1 MWTETI
7 RTLDDIDEMAFP
19 RIAAAAEVGLVAR
32 ALRQRPAHVG
42 VVPRPGR
49 GARSAVVEPRHPVP
63 PAPPRSP
70 GPTRVSDRASTRCGS
85 WMPGAVVED
94 AWVRFDEGRVAA
106 TGIGEGW
113 RRFAEPHDAIV
124 DGSEAAG
131 AGAILTPGFIDIH
144 GHGGA
149 GESYDD
155 GPEAIRTARALH
167 RAHGTTRAVIS
178 LVTAPLDTLER
189 RAAMVADLAATD
201 ADVLGSHLE
210 GPFLDPGHKGAHDAT
225 LLRAPE
231 PAAVERLLEA
241 GRGTVRQ
248 VTLAPELPGALD
260 AIRLVVAA
268 GAAAAVGHTGAD
280 AAPRPSGLRRRR
292 DDPHARV
299 QRDARPAPPRPRA
312 RSPRRHPTRA

>member
-1 MWTETI
+1 M
-7 RTLDDIDEMAFP
+7 
-19 RIAAAAEVGLVAR
+19 
-32 ALRQRPAHVG
+32 
-42 VVPRPGR
+42 
-49 GARSAVVEPRHPVP
+49 
-63 PAPPRSP
+63 
-70 GPTRVSDRASTRCGS
+70 
-85 WMPGAVVED
+85 
-94 AWVRFDEGRVAA
+94 RFDEGRVAA
-106 TGIGEGW
+106 TGIGDELAPV
-113 RRFAEPHDAIV
+113 RASRTTR
-124 DGSEAAG
+124 SSTAARPRVS
-131 AGAILTPGFIDIH
+131 ARSSPRASSTSTATAA
-144 GHGGA
+144 A

-155 GPEAIRTARALH
+155 GPDAIRTARALH

-201 ADVLGSHLE
+201 ADILGSHLE
-210 GPFLDPGHKGAHDAT
+210 GPFLDPAHKGAHDET

-260 AIRLVVAA
+260 AIRLVVEA

-280 AAPRPSGLRRRR
+280 LR
-292 DDPHARV
+292 
-299 QRDARPAPPRPRA
+299 RDARPRSTRAPRSSRTRSTRCPACTTATRG